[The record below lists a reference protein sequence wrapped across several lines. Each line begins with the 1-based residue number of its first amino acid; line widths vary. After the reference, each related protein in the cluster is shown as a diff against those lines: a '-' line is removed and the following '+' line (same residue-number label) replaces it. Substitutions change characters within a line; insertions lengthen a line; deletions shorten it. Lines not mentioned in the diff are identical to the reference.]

1 MSTQPMYG
9 GPVRRVA
16 RKVRLFLLAL
26 LLSGILG
33 ALGLGFAGYHAY
45 QVGAAVSEYATAGSL
60 YRAETAA
67 IHQLSDM
74 EKAFYRFLLDG
85 NSSNLTLMERD
96 KESVEQ
102 LAQQDAGL
110 RADKLLQEMVA
121 KAQGWYSQVQPLVEQ
136 RKNLPAGQG
145 LSEEFLTEFRRASP
159 DLNLISYEMK
169 TESAYRQALEGVELE
184 KQRRL
189 GVLLTSLTAAI
200 LLIILAFASASAAL
214 RHVGGL

>member
-1 MSTQPMYG
+1 
-9 GPVRRVA
+9 
-16 RKVRLFLLAL
+16 
-26 LLSGILG
+26 
-33 ALGLGFAGYHAY
+33 
-45 QVGAAVSEYATAGSL
+45 
-60 YRAETAA
+60 
-67 IHQLSDM
+67 
-74 EKAFYRFLLDG
+74 
-85 NSSNLTLMERD
+85 MERD